1 LGTSLCTCTPS
12 MSDNPHSERLK
23 HAEKHGNSD
32 PSPYGRAMQKIGAI
46 NAADKEHEAKVRT
59 ITDLLDAA
67 GITEEDD
74 VELPST
80 LTLSELNGTYKDGE
94 AQKKNGGGR
103 TALLSRFKDE
113 GVAKLSHRQKL
124 ASAFVKVKRD
134 GRLRLRSAK
143 AEGDS
148 AESSRGDAAAE
159 EMDLTPEEA
168 AAEAAKAAEA
178 AAKRAKQAAL
188 ASRPAP
194 APDLYE
200 ATPATVIP
208 NGERVKI
215 FGLMSRPDLNGRYGK
230 VQSYSSERGRYTV
243 DVQGEMMALRSD
255 NLRAEHAEQ
264 TVQID

>member
-148 AESSRGDAAAE
+148 AELSRGDAAAE

-230 VQSYSSERGRYTV
+230 VQSYDSERGRYTV
-243 DVQGEMMALRSD
+243 DVQGEVMALRPD
-255 NLRAEHAEQ
+255 NLSAVPAEQ
-264 TVQID
+264 TVQIE